1 MQIIKKAKS
10 MFDEDNKL
18 YQIDKLGD
26 PLIQL
31 SRQIKWESFRE
42 SIESI
47 FPTYEP
53 AKGGR
58 PNFDRLMMFKIL
70 ILQRYYDLSDDS
82 MEYQLNDRLTFM
94 RFLGLGL
101 GDKVPDAKT
110 IWLFKEQLIQ
120 CGKLDELFVLFTESL
135 HNSGLVM
142 NKGVIMD
149 ATITEARVQRN
160 TREENKQIRSGIE
173 PSKWEDN
180 KKRQK
185 DMDADWTEKGGKRY
199 FGYKN
204 HVTVDKETKI
214 ITNFEVTPAS
224 VTDREIGEE
233 FIDEMQEVE
242 EIYADKGYPSK
253 RIDEKLAV
261 KGIANKIMSKGS
273 RNVKLSEEA
282 EVRNKTISRIRCRVE
297 HIFGYI
303 KRGHKKYLVMS
314 VGLVRATAQ
323 ITLMNLVYNMSR
335 AIKIIKT
342 RNLHIELAI

>member
-1 MQIIKKAKS
+1 MKITKKAKS

-31 SRQIKWESFRE
+31 NRQIQWESFRE
-42 SIESI
+42 AIESC
-47 FPTYEP
+47 FPTYE
-53 AKGGR
+53 ASKGGR
-58 PNFDRLMMFKIL
+58 PNFDRLIMFKIL

-82 MEYQLNDRLTFM
+82 IEYQINDRLTFM

-110 IWLFKEQLIQ
+110 IWLFREHLMES
-120 CGKLDELFVLFTESL
+120 GKLDELFVLFSKSL
-135 HNSGLVM
+135 QRKGLVI

-149 ATITEARVQRN
+149 ATITEAKVQRN
-160 TREENKQIRSGIE
+160 SREENRQIKSGTE
-173 PSKWEDN
+173 PGEWDEN
-180 KKRQK
+180 KRRQK
-185 DMDADWTEKGGKRY
+185 DIDADWTEKGGKKY

-204 HVTVDKETKI
+204 HVTVDKDTKL

-233 FIDEMQEVE
+233 FIDEMEEAE

-253 RIDEKLAV
+253 RIDEKLAERA
-261 KGIANKIMSKGS
+261 ITNNIMEKGS
-273 RNVKLSEEA
+273 KNVKLSREA
-282 EVRNKTISRIRCRVE
+282 EARNRARAKVRCRIE
-297 HIFGYI
+297 HVFGYI
-303 KRGHKKYLVMS
+303 KRGHKKYLIMS
-314 VGLVRATAQ
+314 VGLARATAQ

-342 RNLHIELAI
+342 RKLNLELSI